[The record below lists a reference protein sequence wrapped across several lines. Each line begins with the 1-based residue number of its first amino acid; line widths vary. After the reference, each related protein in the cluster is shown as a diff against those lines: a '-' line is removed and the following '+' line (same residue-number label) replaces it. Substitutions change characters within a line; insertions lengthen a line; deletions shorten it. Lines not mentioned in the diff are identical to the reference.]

1 MPKFSQLTSANVRTK
16 RPSAQAAPAVAAVAP
31 AAPPSDK
38 NLENLGFKV
47 SADFNREFRT
57 RAFTEGKKL
66 NELLFAAFDAYKAAN
81 P

>member
-16 RPSAQAAPAVAAVAP
+16 RPSAQAPVVAAVAP

-66 NELLFAAFDAYKAAN
+66 NELLFAAFEAYKAAN